1 MVGTRPVTVHYTL
14 FTARIPAVAESQT
27 AMPNYNITFKNKTF
41 TSEKV
46 ELDGKQFENCDF
58 RDCLVILEKGE
69 TRLTSCRVD
78 HCKLLLKGNAYTIG
92 QILALFAQNRPLKV
106 AEFDETG
113 SFFPEAQKP

>member
-1 MVGTRPVTVHYTL
+1 MLYL
-14 FTARIPAVAESQT
+14 IY
-27 AMPNYNITFKNKTF
+27 MPDYSITFKNKTF
-41 TSEKV
+41 AHEKV

-78 HCKLLLKGNAYTIG
+78 HCQLLLKGNAYTIG
-92 QILALFAQNRPLKV
+92 QILALFAQDRPLKV